1 MDELRGQ
8 NERLRGLVTSLTS
21 RLELLELNQQKFHEV
36 CDEVKYIKDGL
47 NESPAFAKKD
57 RSSVLDRSS
66 LIPVL
71 QKGTTSDPSEILDL
85 IENDKAIYYSGWMTK
100 KGRKV
105 RNWKR
110 RWFVLK
116 GHYLSYFAKET
127 EKTPLGEINLETC
140 MIDELKE
147 REESGRVCRHLNFT
161 NNPIFQICTKNL
173 NYKNY
178 ICLHFWK

>member
-1 MDELRGQ
+1 MEALRQQ

-21 RLELLELNQQKFHEV
+21 RLELLELNQTMLVNV
-36 CDEVKYIKDGL
+36 CDEVKAMKEAL

-71 QKGTTSDPSEILDL
+71 QRGTTSDASEILDL
-85 IENDKAIYYSGWMTK
+85 IENDKAIYYSGWMIK

-110 RWFVLK
+110 RWFILK
-116 GHYLSYFAKET
+116 GHRLSYFAKEND
-127 EKTPLGEINLETC
+127 KASLGEINLETC
-140 MIDELKE
+140 MVDELKE
-147 REESGRVCRHLNFT
+147 REESGRVG
-161 NNPIFQICTKNL
+161 
-173 NYKNY
+173 
-178 ICLHFWK
+178 